1 MWALATW
8 PAGMVRVPPARV
20 RNAAFGVVFG
30 VAPLADAHGSGAPGG
45 YLGDLFENSP
55 LTLAPLHAF

>member
-1 MWALATW
+1 MWALVRS
-8 PAGMVRVPPARV
+8 PAGRVRMPPARWGV
-20 RNAAFGVVFG
+20 ALVVVFG
-30 VAPLADAHGSGAPGG
+30 VAPLADAGGSGAPGG